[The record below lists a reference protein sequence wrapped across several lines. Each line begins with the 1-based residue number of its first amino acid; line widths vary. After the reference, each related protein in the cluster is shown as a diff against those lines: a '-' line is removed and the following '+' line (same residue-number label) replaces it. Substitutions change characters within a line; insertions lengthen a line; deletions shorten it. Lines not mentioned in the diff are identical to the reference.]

1 MINWS
6 RWSLALTALLFVGA
20 LSAQSDGRAKP
31 SPFGLGSN
39 LVTYNFGY
47 GNAMLHEIKVDHFIH
62 DNISLLYSTRYS
74 RANIRR
80 STSDSEFTAPLGAT
94 VGVGMGLMLG
104 SGSAC
109 GYLDPDVFFGVF
121 MYSCMIP
128 DGLAFH
134 YYPSEKVDIS
144 PYINVTGLTIA
155 TRDDQ
160 TSFYYTPS
168 AGLRC
173 LYAPTQHLVLALE
186 QQVLVRPEQ
195 TYAANL
201 SIGIGVHF

>member
-1 MINWS
+1 MA
-6 RWSLALTALLFVGA
+6 LACALPCG
-20 LSAQSDGRAKP
+20 AQSEAVSKN
-31 SPFGLGSN
+31 SPFGRGSN

-47 GNAMLHEIKVDHFIH
+47 GNAMLHEVKVDHFIH
-62 DNISLLYSTRYS
+62 DRVSLLYSTRFS
-74 RANIRR
+74 RPSIRRAN
-80 STSDSEFTAPLGAT
+80 SDSEFTAPLGAT

-128 DGLAFH
+128 DGIAFH
-134 YYPSEKVDIS
+134 FYPAEKFDIS
-144 PYINVTGLTIA
+144 PYLNVTGLTIA
-155 TRDDQ
+155 TRNEQ
-160 TSFYYTPS
+160 TEFYYTPS

-173 LYAPTQHLVLALE
+173 IYAPTEHLLLALE

-195 TYAANL
+195 TYAANVSL
-201 SIGIGVHF
+201 GIGIHF

>member
-1 MINWS
+1 MKNGS
-6 RWSLALTALLFVGA
+6 RWFLISALMLFVGH
-20 LSAQSDGRAKP
+20 LSAQSDARVQT

-47 GNAMLHEIKVDHFIH
+47 GNSMLHEIKVDHFIH
-62 DNISLLYSTRYS
+62 DHISLLYSTRYS
-74 RANIRR
+74 RSNIRR
-80 STSDSEFTAPLGAT
+80 TNSDSEFTAPLGAT

-128 DGLAFH
+128 DGVAFH
-134 YYPSEKVDIS
+134 FYPSEKIDIS

-155 TRDDQ
+155 TRDEQ
-160 TSFYYTPS
+160 SSFYYTPS

-201 SIGIGVHF
+201 SFGIGVHF